1 MVYFNK
7 DLLPVDEINPMWKS
21 LNTAERMYLRENAKY
36 EEFKRGSI
44 IYREGA
50 APTHMYCLIS
60 GKVKIFRDFVG
71 GRSQLVRIIGPGE
84 SLAYRAYF
92 AGENFMT
99 SAAAV
104 DNSEAYSLPLTVVGQ
119 ILKSNNSL
127 AVEFIKLL
135 SRDLGVMDI
144 RVVSLTQK
152 HVRGRLAE
160 TLVMLMDKYGTEEDG
175 KTLWGGMP
183 REDLASFS
191 NMTISN
197 AIRTLSNFASEGII
211 ELDGRRIRVLDE
223 EKLRRIS
230 QLG

>member
-84 SLAYRAYF
+84 SFAYRAYF

-119 ILKSNNSL
+119 
-127 AVEFIKLL
+127 
-135 SRDLGVMDI
+135 
-144 RVVSLTQK
+144 
-152 HVRGRLAE
+152 

>member
-1 MVYFNK
+1 MVYLNK
-7 DLLPVDEINPMWKS
+7 DILPIDEINGMWKGLS
-21 LNTAERMYLRENAKY
+21 REERVYLRENTEY
-36 EEFKRGSI
+36 EEIKRGGI
-44 IYREGA
+44 IYREGEV
-50 APTHMYCLIS
+50 PTQMYCLIS
-60 GKVKIFRDFVG
+60 GKVKIFRDSVG

-84 SLAYRAYF
+84 CFAYRAYF

-104 DNSEAYSLPLTVVGQ
+104 DNSEIYSVPLSVVSQ

-127 AVEFIKLL
+127 ALSFIKVL
-135 SRDLGVMDI
+135 SCDLGVMDI
-144 RVVSLTQK
+144 RVVSLSQK

-160 TLVMLMDKYGTEEDG
+160 TLVLLMDKYGTEADG

-197 AIRTLSNFASEGII
+197 AIRTLSNFAAEGII
-211 ELDGRRIRVLDE
+211 ELDGRKIRVLDE
-223 EKLRRIS
+223 ERLRKIS
-230 QLG
+230 LLG

>member
-84 SLAYRAYF
+84 SFAYRAYF

-135 SRDLGVMDI
+135 SRDLDVLGNGGREPLQVGIDGGCPVEMI
-144 RVVSLTQK
+144 EIK
-152 HVRGRLAE
+152 HVAISPRADADARDVTCLYGVNRLPFRPLRLEVNA
-160 TLVMLMDKYGTEEDG
+160 
-175 KTLWGGMP
+175 GM
-183 REDLASFS
+183 EMIVSQFS
-191 NMTISN
+191 KVP
-197 AIRTLSNFASEGII
+197 A
-211 ELDGRRIRVLDE
+211 
-223 EKLRRIS
+223 
-230 QLG
+230 